1 MKRSLCALS
10 VFSLLN
16 LFLACNSGQ
25 TPAPLT
31 AASAAPQVAV
41 PSSASTATPE
51 PALAKAE
58 VGKPAPD
65 FTLQDTDGK
74 TIKLSDHRGKLVVL
88 EWFNP
93 DCPFVRA
100 AHTKGPL
107 VGLAKKQTEAGVVW
121 LAVNSAAAGRQ
132 GHGADKNKAGA
143 KTFGMAHPI
152 LLDESGVVGRAF
164 GATNTPHMFVIDA
177 NGVLAYRGAIDNSPD
192 GESQS
197 PEGDKLVNH
206 VEAAL
211 TDLRAGR
218 PVAVK
223 ETRAYGCGVKYAL
236 PGH

>member
-1 MKRSLCALS
+1 VKRSLGALS
-10 VFSLLN
+10 VFALIN
-16 LFLACNSGQ
+16 LFLACNAGQ
-25 TPAPLT
+25 TPAPVT

-41 PSSASTATPE
+41 PSASPANTA
-51 PALAKAE
+51 PAVSKAE

-65 FTLQDTDGK
+65 FTLQDLDGK

-93 DCPFVRA
+93 ECPFVRA

-107 VGLAKKQTEAGVVW
+107 VGMAKKQIESGVVW

-132 GHGADKNKAGA
+132 GHGAEKNKAGA
-143 KTFGMAHPI
+143 KTFGMTHPV
-152 LLDESGVVGRAF
+152 LLDESGSVGHAF
-164 GATNTPHMFVIDA
+164 GATNTPHMFVIDV

-197 PEGDKLVNH
+197 PEGDKLINH

-211 TDLRAGR
+211 SDLRAGR

-223 ETRAYGCGVKYAL
+223 ETKAYGCGVKYAL